1 MELII
6 ILILIIAVIG
16 GMEGA
21 FFNIFYDNAAKNF
34 DKKLEKGLKELDD
47 YWKGVVSAIYGDTR
61 VYVLRI
67 DPDEITIIFENLNC
81 KIIRLKDYKLV
92 NNIKDIYGNLQLKL
106 IKENEQLKFEIE
118 QLKNRPTT
126 VCYMKCEPIAEIHK
140 PESNELLKDNK

>member
-6 ILILIIAVIG
+6 IIFAIAIIT
-16 GMEGA
+16 GMEQA
-21 FFNIFYDNAAKNF
+21 LYNTFYDNATKNF
-34 DKKLEKGLKELDD
+34 DKKLAKGLKELDD
-47 YWKGVVSAIYGDTR
+47 YWKGVVSAIYGDTI
-61 VYVLRI
+61 VDVVKL
-67 DPDEITIIFENLNC
+67 DPNEITIIFEKLNC

-106 IKENEQLKFEIE
+106 IKENEQLKFENE

-140 PESNELLKDNK
+140 PESSELLKDSK

>member
-6 ILILIIAVIG
+6 IIFAITIITV
-16 GMEGA
+16 MEQA
-21 FFNIFYDNAAKNF
+21 LYNNFYDNTAKNF

-47 YWKGVVSAIYGDTR
+47 YWKGVVSAIYGDTI
-61 VYVLRI
+61 VDVVKL
-67 DPDEITIIFENLNC
+67 DPYEITIIFENLNC

-140 PESNELLKDNK
+140 PESSELLKDNK